1 MDMAKEI
8 IEFTIPQAFADEGEY
23 EVLLDDMTAKI
34 AVELIQNDASLGN
47 VGGMKV
53 STTGSGRVSFSL
65 DSFGI
70 ANVTK
75 ITIEF
80 PKIISSKLDENEIN
94 PKASSLAVKQECIR
108 YVNRLIEVIRIYT
121 KKYWLRYI
129 SEQDVLGYSSSQT
142 DDNGKSSVTM
152 SMDFG
157 SGLSFPIQV
166 LEQKGVHD
174 KIIQSLKTNQKISY
188 DNNLYL
194 DAIGYYFTRRF
205 NTAVSMMYVG
215 LEVGISNYIII
226 KLMQKKIPE
235 EEIGN
240 IMKNVLKSR
249 ISKILDFHLKENTGK
264 SLKEND
270 ELWKKFEKI
279 RNVRK
284 SVIHPYPK
292 ILSQQEAYETLTGIQ
307 EILGWFYQD
316 QKTS

>member
-1 MDMAKEI
+1 MAKEI

-23 EVLLDDMTAKI
+23 EVLLNDMTAKI
-34 AVELIQNDASLGN
+34 TVELIQNDASLGN
-47 VGGMKV
+47 VGGMNV
-53 STTGSGRVSFSL
+53 STTGSGRVSFSS

-75 ITIEF
+75 IIIEF
-80 PKIISSKLDENEIN
+80 PKIISSKLDEKEIN
-94 PKASSLAVKQECIR
+94 PIVLSLVVKQECIR
-108 YVNRLIEVIRIYT
+108 YVNRLIEVIRIHT

-129 SEQDVLGYSSSQT
+129 SEQDVLGYSSTQI
-142 DDNGKSSVTM
+142 DDNEKSFKTM
-152 SMDFG
+152 IMDFG

-188 DNNLYL
+188 DSNLYL

-205 NTAVSMMYVG
+205 NTAVAMMYVG

-226 KLMQKKIPE
+226 KLKQKKIPK
-235 EEIGN
+235 EEIDK
-240 IMKNVLKSR
+240 IMRKVLRSG

-270 ELWKKFEKI
+270 KLWKKFEKI
-279 RNVRK
+279 RDVRK

-292 ILSQQEAYETLTGIQ
+292 ILSQQEAYETLAEIQ

-316 QKTS
+316 IKID